1 MLTQRYT
8 SRVENL
14 QSVYDVCKSFRTDC
28 DLFTRPKA
36 IANLVDTVAYEH
48 SWSVTLSALTI
59 VIEAAASTNVQTIS
73 WVIRL
78 RTACIVTILLH
89 CK

>member
-8 SRVENL
+8 SRVEDL
-14 QSVYDVCKSFRTDC
+14 QDVYELCKGFRTDC

-36 IANLVDTVAYEH
+36 IANLVDVVAYEH

-59 VIEAAASTNVQTIS
+59 IIEAAASTNVRTIS
-73 WVIRL
+73 WAIRL
-78 RTACIVTILLH
+78 RTALIVTILFH